1 MHGTIIKEINNE
13 QVNSLPLYMDFI
25 LQDLLEEKKKRF
37 FFKEKG
43 EIFKWLGQ
51 KLQVLVKLWLPY
63 IIKEW
68 QTLSF
73 IPQYIKLMMI
83 YVRIIF
89 LRGKKSFKTKING
102 LWIY

>member
-25 LQDLLEEKKKRF
+25 LQDLLGKKKKKS

-43 EIFKWLGQ
+43 EMFKLLRQ
-51 KLQVLVKLWLPY
+51 KLQMLVKLWLPY

-73 IPQYIKLMMI
+73 IPQYFKLMMI